1 MLQDL
6 FHHLTIRSF
15 LQYCFALPSWVHGI
29 LMCVALSAYSTMS
42 PLWGLIKMAVAP
54 YLDLNVFTQSP
65 EQAMQALTQ
74 FADLIELN
82 PDAVQDLQLT
92 LITYL
97 ILHLIYMMFMWK
109 FTLWTVDVLR
119 ERVSVK

>member
-1 MLQDL
+1 MLQGS
-6 FHHLTIRSF
+6 FYFGSIRHF
-15 LQYCFALPSWVHGI
+15 LQYCFRLPTWVHGI
-29 LMCVALSAYSTMS
+29 LMCVALSVYSMMS
-42 PLWGLIKMAVAP
+42 PLWGLIKMAFQP
-54 YLDLNVFTQSP
+54 YLDLNVLMQSP

-97 ILHLIYMMFMWK
+97 MLHLIYMMFMWK
-109 FTLWTVDVLR
+109 FTLWTLDILK
-119 ERVSVK
+119 ERVSKS

>member
-15 LQYCFALPSWVHGI
+15 LQYYFALPSWVHGI

-42 PLWGLIKMAVAP
+42 PLWGLIKLEVAP